1 MNRRCRAGKW
11 RTYLVWRRRDEDDGN
26 GAMTVQ
32 CHLLLFFV
40 HFSFVLS
47 FGLLFF
53 FFFALSYSLC
63 SSFFVFFFLLVFRFS
78 FSVFF
83 FLCVPPPVF
92 SLLVPLCSPFF
103 FRGLSLSVRPGPS
116 FLCLLVLF
124 SPLILSFLLIFSVS
138 SSWSLCV
145 VSPCPLVF
153 SPVFVPSPPS
163 RLCSFRSPPVRG
175 LYAMRSPPDNIF
187 FSSWSGETKK
197 MNSFLWN
204 GAIFQLKWLFS
215 VCPPEVLQFSNWALI
230 HGKSLFFFN
239 FAPGSISIEPLYFG
253 VINKTVLFSNLINSV
268 LNWLFKF

>member
-1 MNRRCRAGKW
+1 MSPASVFRS
-11 RTYLVWRRRDEDDGN
+11 
-26 GAMTVQ
+26 
-32 CHLLLFFV
+32 LLLCSLFW
-40 HFSFVLS
+40 SP
-47 FGLLFF
+47 FF
-53 FFFALSYSLC
+53 FFFCFILFSL
-63 SSFFVFFFLLVFRFS
+63 FFLLCVFLSVSFS
-78 FSVFF
+78 FLVLSFFF

-197 MNSFLWN
+197 MNSFL
-204 GAIFQLKWLFS
+204 
-215 VCPPEVLQFSNWALI
+215 
-230 HGKSLFFFN
+230 
-239 FAPGSISIEPLYFG
+239 
-253 VINKTVLFSNLINSV
+253 
-268 LNWLFKF
+268 

>member
-1 MNRRCRAGKW
+1 MSPASVFRS
-11 RTYLVWRRRDEDDGN
+11 
-26 GAMTVQ
+26 
-32 CHLLLFFV
+32 LLLCSLFWSFFFFCFILFSLFFLLCV
-40 HFSFVLS
+40 FLSVSFSFLVLS
-47 FGLLFF
+47 F
-53 FFFALSYSLC
+53 
-63 SSFFVFFFLLVFRFS
+63 
-78 FSVFF
+78 FF

-197 MNSFLWN
+197 MNSFL
-204 GAIFQLKWLFS
+204 
-215 VCPPEVLQFSNWALI
+215 
-230 HGKSLFFFN
+230 
-239 FAPGSISIEPLYFG
+239 
-253 VINKTVLFSNLINSV
+253 
-268 LNWLFKF
+268 